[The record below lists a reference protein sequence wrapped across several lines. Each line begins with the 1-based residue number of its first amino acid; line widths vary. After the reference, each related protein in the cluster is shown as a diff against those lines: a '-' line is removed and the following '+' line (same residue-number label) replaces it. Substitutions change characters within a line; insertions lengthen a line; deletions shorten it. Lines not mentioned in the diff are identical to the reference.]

1 MRYEISD
8 QVVDV
13 DMSAVYDANGGILGH
28 ALVWTDITQELAA
41 EREISAIV
49 NGAAQGD
56 FTRRVDIEGKKSTAR
71 EIAQGLNAV
80 SELVVNAASDF
91 GASLAALAAGDLTRN
106 VAGNYVGIF
115 GELKKSIDE
124 TIDRLADTI
133 TVIQQTSADVSTA
146 ASEIRAGSENL
157 AARTEEQA
165 ASLEENAATTEQLAA
180 SVKASAASANEA
192 ASLASEARQGAADGG
207 RIVGEA
213 VEAIARI
220 EASSK
225 RIADITSVIE
235 EIAFQTNLL
244 ALNAAVEAARAGD
257 AGKGF
262 AVVASEVRTLA
273 QRSSEAAK
281 DISGLIGGS
290 VVEVVSGVRLGNEA
304 GAALKRIVE
313 TASSVADTIAEISSA
328 ASEQAVG
335 IDEISQ
341 SVSTLDNTTQQNAA
355 LAEQSAASATMLS
368 EQIEGLEAL
377 VSKFK
382 TRAAGV
388 SRQVRPAQLR
398 RVS

>member
-1 MRYEISD
+1 M
-8 QVVDV
+8 
-13 DMSAVYDANGGILGH
+13 
-28 ALVWTDITQELAA
+28 
-41 EREISAIV
+41 
-49 NGAAQGD
+49 
-56 FTRRVDIEGKKSTAR
+56 
-71 EIAQGLNAV
+71 
-80 SELVVNAASDF
+80 
-91 GASLAALAAGDLTRN
+91 
-106 VAGNYVGIF
+106 AGNYVGIF

-133 TVIQQTSADVSTA
+133 TVIQQTAADVSTA